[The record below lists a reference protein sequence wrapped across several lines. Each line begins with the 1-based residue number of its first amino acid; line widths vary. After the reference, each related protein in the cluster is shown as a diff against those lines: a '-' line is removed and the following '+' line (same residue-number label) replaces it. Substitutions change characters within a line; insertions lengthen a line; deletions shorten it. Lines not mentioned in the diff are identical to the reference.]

1 MLLGLEPDRKSYKGV
16 MLFLLVY
23 FGATLFAALFTSPS
37 YWFVQWLHSVHPS
50 GLTEYLLGKRL
61 DIYFNRLRYLPI
73 LIGIPYMM
81 KELGLFSV
89 SNLGLKF
96 ERKSLEIFCK
106 YFLFGVLLA
115 AFVFAFQF
123 IFCDV
128 SYTHKSAGKVLGILL
143 DAALSAMIV
152 GILEEVVFRSLIFRS
167 FYTAFTPVAALL
179 FTSLFFAYKHF
190 RVPSRVF
197 KSLNGDTDFDVGFLV
212 AYYDSVGIFETFSA
226 VIFVSLA
233 VFGAMLTL
241 IYMRTKNLWAS
252 VAVHSGI
259 VFMMLSYKKLFHIAK
274 DESLVWIFGTSRM
287 TDGII
292 SIFIM
297 LGFITIFLLK
307 KQKKRNKTE
316 WAKNK
321 KSKK

>member
-1 MLLGLEPDRKSYKGV
+1 MLLGLEPDKKSYKGV

-23 FGATLFAALFTSPS
+23 LGATLFAALLTSPS

-81 KELGLFSV
+81 NKLGLFSV

-96 ERKSLEIFCK
+96 ERESLKIFCK

-115 AFVFAFQF
+115 GFVFAFQF

-128 SYTHKSAGKVLGILL
+128 SYSHKSAGKVLSVLFS
-143 DAALSAMIV
+143 AALSAVVV

-167 FYTAFTPVAALL
+167 LYTAFTPVAALL

-190 RVPSRVF
+190 KVPSRVF
-197 KSLNGDTDFDVGFLV
+197 KSLNGDTGFDVGFLV

-226 VIFVSLA
+226 IIFISLT

-241 IYMRTKNLWAS
+241 VYMRTKNLWAS
-252 VAVHSGI
+252 VAAHSGI
-259 VFMMLSYKKLFHIAK
+259 VFMMLSYKKLFRIAH
-274 DESLVWIFGTSRM
+274 DDNLIWIFGTNRM

-297 LGFITIFLLK
+297 LGFVVMFLSFSTPK
-307 KQKKRNKTE
+307 KNGIKRNGQKQKI
-316 WAKNK
+316 
-321 KSKK
+321 